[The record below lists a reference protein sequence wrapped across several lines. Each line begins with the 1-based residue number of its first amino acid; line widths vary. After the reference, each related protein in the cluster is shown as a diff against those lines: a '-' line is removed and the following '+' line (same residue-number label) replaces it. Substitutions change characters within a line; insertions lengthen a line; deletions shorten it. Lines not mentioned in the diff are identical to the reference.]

1 MNVVLSIDHIVRD
14 PDRHGGK
21 PHIAGK
27 GLTVQYI
34 AELYKL
40 DYTVDDL
47 IEEFDLTP
55 GQVHAALSYY
65 FDHQAEIDQ
74 SIKESR
80 SAAQAALKARG
91 ALSAEEVRQRI
102 EARKAGNW

>member
-14 PDRHGGK
+14 PDKHGGK

-47 IEEFDLTP
+47 VEGFDLTP

-65 FDHQAEIDQ
+65 FDHQAEIDEA
-74 SIKESR
+74 IRESR
-80 SAAQAALKARG
+80 AAAQAALQASD
-91 ALSAEEVRQRI
+91 AQSAEAFRQLI
-102 EARKAGNW
+102 DSRKANR